1 MSAGKQHTCSERT
14 LPLAG
19 RRPHPRRSAPAAQR
33 NSPEDFARLYEALSE
48 ALPTDRI
55 FFLNPGYAEPGK
67 QACGWL
73 APDDRAEKYHFSL
86 VRRVLRGV
94 VLSGRT
100 ALEIGSGR
108 GGNCRYLARYTD
120 ARSIVGLDLDEGNV
134 RFSRRAHCF
143 ANVAFIR
150 GDAEQLPLRDA
161 AVDVVL
167 SLASAHCCD
176 DFSRFLSEAFRVL
189 KPGGVFCLADAW
201 SLEPLGL
208 DWEARSKALE
218 ASGFRVRSEEDI
230 SESVYQAL
238 QKRDGLPRRLR
249 SLAAPAT
256 KQLLE
261 RAAESLEMVGLH
273 LATAQCSYKL
283 WLLEKP

>member
-1 MSAGKQHTCSERT
+1 MSAGKQCAGSKDAFPPAGRLSERH
-14 LPLAG
+14 
-19 RRPHPRRSAPAAQR
+19 RPAPASQR
-33 NSPEDFARLYEALSE
+33 GSTQDFRRLYEGLSE

-67 QACGWL
+67 SAYGWL
-73 APDDRAEKYHFSL
+73 AQDDRAEKYHFSL

-100 ALEIGSGR
+100 ALEVGSGR
-108 GGNCRYLARYTD
+108 GGNCRYLARYAD
-120 ARSIVGLDLDEGNV
+120 ARYVIGIDLDAGNA
-134 RFSRRAHCF
+134 RFCRRAHRF
-143 ANVAFIR
+143 RKVAFIR

-230 SESVYQAL
+230 SEPVYQAL